1 MVLEVK
7 NPPANQRD
15 LRDRGLIPGSGRSR
29 VGHGNS
35 LQYSCL
41 ENCMDRGAWRAL
53 LHGAT
58 QSQIRTKPP
67 RSCLPLLWSPP
78 CFYCESSSASSS
90 SQLLTLKNLE
100 EAGINTSMMRV
111 TGDLSPLHSTTGSQ
125 LTKVTIPGGSL
136 LREAARP
143 QEAAGSVI
151 IFYRLAEV

>member
-1 MVLEVK
+1 MLFWVHFPSPYTIYTPVTHHPPYPVCNSVSLTDINSIQDLYFPTGYKCDWLDVK
-7 NPPANQRD
+7 MP
-15 LRDRGLIPGSGRSR
+15 
-29 VGHGNS
+29 
-35 LQYSCL
+35 
-41 ENCMDRGAWRAL
+41 
-53 LHGAT
+53 
-58 QSQIRTKPP
+58 TKPP

-78 CFYCESSSASSS
+78 CFYCESSRASSS

-143 QEAAGSVI
+143 REAAGSVI